1 MESLVT
7 QAIEYAGFTGLD
19 LRKHPAVTSPRALRR
34 AQNLDLLLGG
44 AVRRRP
50 SLRLI
55 CTVSSSTVGLY
66 SAGGTLRTVCIGG
79 QSLQDTRPAEVLYDP
94 IGDGT
99 AYTLGTLAKLHAVE
113 QIGSAATT
121 GSYPYVVVERTS
133 GVFEHHY
140 CNASPVTA
148 ATAVNTRVSLPFD
161 PGKTL
166 LKSNNKLFAD
176 DPSSGA
182 LRYSSTLG
190 GPTDWRTPRDAG
202 ALAVGQYAS
211 GSRQIAGLGYF
222 RGQVAVQFK
231 DATLL
236 YQMNPDP
243 AKFQLV
249 SVLNGPGTEL
259 ATATANVL
267 GDMIYFSRGIF
278 RSIATAVVTGEARES
293 DIGAVIA
300 KLTSEI
306 DVGTATAVSLW
317 SQARSQY
324 FCFVG
329 TTGYVMTYSPVENLR
344 GWTTWSLPVTVD
356 ALVEHNGDLYI
367 RSGTSIYL
375 LDYDQVQDYGTTD
388 VTFDFLSAYVN
399 NRRPAIKKRWSWY
412 DAVQDGACKVNFQS
426 NTDDETE
433 EDFEYPIDLDGTTYV
448 EGHIAVNVIAEN
460 LAVHIT
466 GTEIWRLDSFTL
478 HGDVLSMGVG

>member
-1 MESLVT
+1 MEPLVN
-7 QAIEYAGFTGLD
+7 QAIEYGAFTGLD
-19 LRKHPAVTSPRALRR
+19 LRKHPAVTPARALRR
-34 AQNLDLLLGG
+34 ATNLDLLLGG

-55 CTVSSSTVGLY
+55 CNVSTDTVGLY
-66 SAGGTLRTVCIGG
+66 SSKGTLRTVCVGG
-79 QSLQDTRPAEVLYDP
+79 QGLQDNRPAEVIYDP

-99 AYTLGTLAKLHAVE
+99 AYALGSIVKLHAVE
-113 QIGSAATT
+113 EIGSAATS
-121 GSYPYVVVERTS
+121 GAYPYVVVERDN
-133 GVFEHHY
+133 GRIEHHW
-140 CNASPVTA
+140 CNANPALAITP
-148 ATAVNTRVSLPFD
+148 VNTKVSLPFD
-161 PGKTL
+161 PGKAL

-176 DPSSGA
+176 DPSTGA

-236 YQMNPDP
+236 YNMNPDP

-249 SVLNGPGTEL
+249 TVLNGPGTEL

-267 GDMIYFSRGIF
+267 GDLVYFSRGIF

-293 DIGAVIA
+293 DIGAYIA
-300 KLTSEI
+300 KLTRAINVE
-306 DVGTATAVSLW
+306 TATAVSLW

-324 FCFVG
+324 LCAFGSTV
-329 TTGYVMTYSPVENLR
+329 YAMTFSPVENLR
-344 GWTTWSLPVTVD
+344 GWTTWELPVTVD

-367 RSGTSIYL
+367 RSGVHIYL
-375 LDYDQVQDYGTTD
+375 LDYDQVKDFGNTNVD
-388 VTFDFLSAYVN
+388 FDFLSAYTN
-399 NRRPAIKKRWSWY
+399 NKRPAVKKRWVWY
-412 DAVQDGACKVNFQS
+412 DAVQDGACQVNFQS
-426 NTDDETE
+426 NTDDEDE
-433 EDFEYPIDLDGTTYV
+433 EDFAFPIDLDGTTYPD
-448 EGHIAVNVIAEN
+448 GHIGVNVIAEN
-460 LAVHIT
+460 LAVRIT
-466 GTEIWRLDSFTL
+466 GSDIWRLDSFTL
-478 HGDVLSMGVG
+478 HGTVLNGAG